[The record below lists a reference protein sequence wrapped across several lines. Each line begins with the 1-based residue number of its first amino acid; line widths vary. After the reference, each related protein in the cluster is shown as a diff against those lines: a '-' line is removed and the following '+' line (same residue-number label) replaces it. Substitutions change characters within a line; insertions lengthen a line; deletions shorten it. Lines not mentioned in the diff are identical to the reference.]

1 MNLRFFIFTRRNL
14 HAGLT
19 EKLEDLQIKLQSSS
33 ENSKVEYHKKN
44 SRELCSSLLSPRYY
58 WSLFKVTV
66 MQIKKPLTNGRL
78 PVSKAS

>member
-14 HAGLT
+14 HVGLI

-33 ENSKVEYHKKN
+33 ETSKVEYHKKN
-44 SRELCSSLLSPRYY
+44 SRELCSSLVSPRYY

-78 PVSKAS
+78 TVSKAS